1 MIFFHSKAIGIGQ
14 SSIKQNTRG
23 MVPDAFRRIQSS
35 KDYMVKKLKDGI
47 QIIHRNFL
55 GREELL
61 ASVTSREN
69 VGEKKAAVYLTNT

>member
-1 MIFFHSKAIGIGQ
+1 
-14 SSIKQNTRG
+14 
-23 MVPDAFRRIQSS
+23 
-35 KDYMVKKLKDGI
+35 MVKKLKDGI